1 MEEQNDRVETAV
13 KAAVEQLV
21 KEKYNIEIEKCSL
34 QEEVQNMKMRI
45 ETNTV
50 TNQENENDN
59 SRKENRGTCY
69 RKFCYEVAIMDKL
82 I

>member
-13 KAAVEQLV
+13 KAAEEQQ
-21 KEKYNIEIEKCSL
+21 K
-34 QEEVQNMKMRI
+34 MKMRI

-59 SRKENRGTCY
+59 SRKENRNTCY